1 MKNPRQLRQSQAS
14 RTIHCIQSK
23 DGTLLKDPVKINKCL
38 AEFYTSVYQ
47 SQGEPDLE
55 TMDMFWVNL
64 NLPKLSKD
72 SINVLDADINLD
84 EINLFLPRKQGGRSR
99 WL

>member
-1 MKNPRQLRQSQAS
+1 MFQSYELRKNPCQLRQLQAS
-14 RTIHCIQSK
+14 RTIHCIKSK
-23 DGTLLKDPVKINKCL
+23 AGTLLKDPVKNNKCF

-47 SQGEPDLE
+47 SQDEPDLE

-84 EINLFLPRKQGGRSR
+84 EINLLLPQ
-99 WL
+99 